1 MPSAARSPGCES
13 QGRLPL
19 TLPHP
24 SHLGIPKA
32 WGVNFLGEG
41 APRGPSDCPRL
52 SLGKRRL
59 DQWPLGPEGE
69 DGSKKREEVV
79 VKRIGAGRAG
89 VPWVWDPKSSHHSR
103 LLTRG
108 WEGEG
113 ERWGGRALW

>member
-1 MPSAARSPGCES
+1 MERE
-13 QGRLPL
+13 
-19 TLPHP
+19 
-24 SHLGIPKA
+24 
-32 WGVNFLGEG
+32 
-41 APRGPSDCPRL
+41 
-52 SLGKRRL
+52 
-59 DQWPLGPEGE
+59 PLGARLTALGCRW
-69 DGSKKREEVV
+69 GSAGWTSGHWGLREKTVVRKREEVV